1 MWNIT
6 DPCIQHAMKKLFVAG
21 GRGGGKDISKDIRES
36 IESLERWEAMR
47 AEETA
52 HVVKA

>member
-21 GRGGGKDISKDIRES
+21 GRGGGKDIGKDVRES

-47 AEETA
+47 REEANDGKT
-52 HVVKA
+52 